1 MIDFQDMT
9 SWPQI
14 TNWSPQKIDK
24 LTTNDHFFVTV
35 LGYFLVRMSYQL
47 LVTIA
52 TVETVKHIPEDA
64 YGLIYGLNTFFGLGL
79 QCILTAVVN
88 NTLNLSPQVQF
99 QVYGAFYLIV
109 CYFYLPILVLQIV
122 NKCRRLRDRQENV
135 AEI

>member
-1 MIDFQDMT
+1 
-9 SWPQI
+9 
-14 TNWSPQKIDK
+14 
-24 LTTNDHFFVTV
+24 
-35 LGYFLVRMSYQL
+35 MSYQL

-109 CYFYLPILVLQIV
+109 CLIYLPILVHQIV
-122 NKCRRLRDRQENV
+122 NNCRHQRLRESHENI
-135 AEI
+135 AQI